1 MNDIKKIY
9 WFANPYSP
17 HVRHWFE
24 ILEHVDGIDVELIH
38 IHHKRKI
45 CEINSRKLKASTPL
59 PLFFRFLPELIQY
72 FLLGIFFRFTNKDNC
87 LVHAHNTSG
96 YGLSAL
102 LSGSDYGIT
111 TYGSEIYQCVK
122 RGLIYK
128 TLIKRILLKSL
139 FITSA
144 SQLMTKSLKSLF
156 PIDNSKI
163 FEFSLGVSDTFK
175 FSDAKRRE
183 QRKKLALQPTA
194 KLFVINRRT
203 APLYQTAEIVS
214 MFLECYKDFDNY
226 KLLILAGDSDGNY
239 LDNIKG
245 TTANTTQVT
254 YVEGFIDQ
262 KSLSSLLCA
271 SDFFISTPK
280 TDQLSSSILEG
291 IICKSVPILTDLIA
305 YKPIAKAALL
315 ISTKNFKPELKQVFE
330 FIKEQG
336 DDEYAT
342 LISSGASLIGEYKI
356 KNVAGIYIGMISE
369 FKST

>member
-1 MNDIKKIY
+1 MKKVY

-17 HVRHWFE
+17 HVRHWYE
-24 ILEHVDGIDVELIH
+24 ILEHVDGLDVELVH
-38 IHHKRKI
+38 IHHKRRV
-45 CEINSRKLKASTPL
+45 CEIKTCKLKASTPL
-59 PLFFRFLPELIQY
+59 PSFLGFLPELIQY

-122 RGLIYK
+122 RGIIYK
-128 TLIKRILLKSL
+128 ALINKILSKSL

-144 SQLMTKSLKSLF
+144 SQLMTESLKSLF
-156 PIDNSKI
+156 SFDNSKI
-163 FEFSLGVSDTFK
+163 FEFSLGISDTFK
-175 FSDAKRRE
+175 FSDAIRCE
-183 QRKKLALQPTA
+183 QRKKLGLQSTD

-214 MFLECYKDFDNY
+214 TFLECYKCFENY
-226 KLLILAGDSDGNY
+226 KLLILAGDSEGNY
-239 LDNIKG
+239 LANIKG
-245 TTANTTQVT
+245 ATANTTQVT

-262 KSLSSLLCA
+262 ISLSNLLCA

-305 YKPIAKAALL
+305 YKPIATSALL
-315 ISTKNFKPELKQVFE
+315 ISTSNFESDLKQVFE
-330 FIKEQG
+330 FIKEQSN
-336 DDEYAT
+336 DDYST
-342 LISSGASLIGEYKI
+342 LVSKGAFLIGDYKI
-356 KNVAGIYIGMISE
+356 KSVANIYRGIISE
-369 FKST
+369 SS